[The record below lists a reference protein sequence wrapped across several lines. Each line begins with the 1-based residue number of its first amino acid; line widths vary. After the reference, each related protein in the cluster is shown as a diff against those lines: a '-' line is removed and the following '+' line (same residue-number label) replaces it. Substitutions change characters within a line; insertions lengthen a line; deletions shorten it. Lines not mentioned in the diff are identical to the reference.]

1 MGDIE
6 LKNQIKLERAEFIS
20 RLMIDAELSQRDVQI
35 GLCLLH
41 ESLLKIQKNTEH
53 KPNSINSD

>member
-41 ESLLKIQKNTEH
+41 ESLLKIQKNTKH
-53 KPNSINSD
+53 KPNTINSD

>member
-6 LKNQIKLERAEFIS
+6 LKNEIVLERAEFIS
-20 RLMIDAELSQRDVQI
+20 RLMIDSSLTQRDVQI

-41 ESLLKIQKNTEH
+41 ESLLKIQKNTKH
-53 KPNSINSD
+53 KPNTINSD

>member
-41 ESLLKIQKNTEH
+41 ESLLKIQKNTKQ
-53 KPNSINSD
+53 KPNINSD